1 MKICFTALLLLVIL
15 HTTKVKAQF
24 LYPAADKFPNAEC
37 VKERDRWVKR
47 KITLNPNLSL
57 SDILKNGKTFQAK
70 LLSELNF
77 RQ

>member
-15 HTTKVKAQF
+15 HTTKVEAQF

-47 KITLNPNLSL
+47 KITLNPNLNL
-57 SDILKNGKTFQAK
+57 SDILKNGKSFK
-70 LLSELNF
+70 FDFNNELKF
-77 RQ
+77 R